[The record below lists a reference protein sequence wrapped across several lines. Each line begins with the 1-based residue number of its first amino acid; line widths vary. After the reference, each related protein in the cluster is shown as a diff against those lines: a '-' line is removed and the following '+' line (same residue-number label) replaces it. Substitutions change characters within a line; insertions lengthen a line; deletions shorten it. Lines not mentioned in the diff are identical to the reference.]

1 MNENKE
7 NGSKISSKKLKKA
20 EILTTLAID
29 FYSQLRLKK
38 VEFEMKAKKLDL
50 EMQRFEEKGALNL
63 EYQKEAIHK
72 KDLHSDD
79 YAATGI
85 RIQSPFKW
93 YETRDVSSR
102 LDPSD
107 KPEKQTTITANVLI
121 KMIQKTHIQG

>member
-1 MNENKE
+1 MSNQQTVSVLQINKEEPLPDKSQPVNNDHCLLTGNDNENKE
-7 NGSKISSKKLKKA
+7 NGSQISSKKLKKA
-20 EILTTLAID
+20 EKLTALAID

-50 EMQRFEEKGALNL
+50 EMQRFEEKGAQNL

-85 RIQSPFKW
+85 RI
-93 YETRDVSSR
+93 
-102 LDPSD
+102 
-107 KPEKQTTITANVLI
+107 
-121 KMIQKTHIQG
+121 